1 MENQQDDILKALEM
15 AKDQVNQMTDVS
27 IDTNNK
33 LMDEIKKLV
42 LKYGDSVEEFGEYI
56 AEDILDSYEKLIQQR
71 KECVDKYIKFYSLI
85 LQDGGEFDISKPI
98 KSLMEKQQADID
110 AWEQE
115 MIPLLEL
122 RKMRKEYEIP
132 TDEKANEVLALFKN
146 I

>member
-1 MENQQDDILKALEM
+1 MENQQDDIVKALEM

-42 LKYGDSVEEFGEYI
+42 LKYGDAVEEFGEYI

-98 KSLMEKQQADID
+98 KSLMEKQQANID

-132 TDEKANEVLALFKN
+132 TDEKANGVLALFKN

>member
-1 MENQQDDILKALEM
+1 MENQQDDIVKALEM

-42 LKYGDSVEEFGEYI
+42 LKYGDAVEEFGEYI

-115 MIPLLEL
+115 IIPLLEL

>member
-1 MENQQDDILKALEM
+1 MENQQDDIVKALEM
-15 AKDQVNQMTDVS
+15 AKYQVNQMTDVS

-42 LKYGDSVEEFGEYI
+42 LKYGDAVEEFGEYI

>member
-1 MENQQDDILKALEM
+1 
-15 AKDQVNQMTDVS
+15 
-27 IDTNNK
+27 
-33 LMDEIKKLV
+33 
-42 LKYGDSVEEFGEYI
+42 
-56 AEDILDSYEKLIQQR
+56 
-71 KECVDKYIKFYSLI
+71 
-85 LQDGGEFDISKPI
+85 
-98 KSLMEKQQADID
+98 MEKQQADID

>member
-1 MENQQDDILKALEM
+1 MENQQDDIVKALEM

-42 LKYGDSVEEFGEYI
+42 LKYGDAVEEFGEYI

-98 KSLMEKQQADID
+98 KSLMEKQQANID

>member
-1 MENQQDDILKALEM
+1 MENQQDDIVKALEM

-42 LKYGDSVEEFGEYI
+42 LKYGDAVEEFGEYI

-132 TDEKANEVLALFKN
+132 TDEKANGVLTLFKN

>member
-1 MENQQDDILKALEM
+1 MENQQDDIVKALEM

-42 LKYGDSVEEFGEYI
+42 LKYGDAVEEFGEYI

>member
-1 MENQQDDILKALEM
+1 MENQQDDIVKALEM

-42 LKYGDSVEEFGEYI
+42 LKYGDAVEEFGEYI

-132 TDEKANEVLALFKN
+132 TDEKANEVLTLFKN

>member
-1 MENQQDDILKALEM
+1 MENQQDDIVKAIEM

-42 LKYGDSVEEFGEYI
+42 LKYGDAVEEFGEYI

-132 TDEKANEVLALFKN
+132 TDEKANEVLTLFKN

>member
-1 MENQQDDILKALEM
+1 MENQQDDIVKAIEM

-27 IDTNNK
+27 IDTNNR

-42 LKYGDSVEEFGEYI
+42 LKYGDAVEEFGEYI

-98 KSLMEKQQADID
+98 KSLMEKQQANID

>member
-1 MENQQDDILKALEM
+1 MENQQDDIVKALEM

-42 LKYGDSVEEFGEYI
+42 LKYGDAVEEFGEYI

-132 TDEKANEVLALFKN
+132 TDEKADGVLTLFKN

>member
-1 MENQQDDILKALEM
+1 MENQQDDIVKALEM

-42 LKYGDSVEEFGEYI
+42 LKYGDAVEEFGEYI
-56 AEDILDSYEKLIQQR
+56 AEDILYSYEKLIHQR

-132 TDEKANEVLALFKN
+132 TDEKANEVLTLFKN